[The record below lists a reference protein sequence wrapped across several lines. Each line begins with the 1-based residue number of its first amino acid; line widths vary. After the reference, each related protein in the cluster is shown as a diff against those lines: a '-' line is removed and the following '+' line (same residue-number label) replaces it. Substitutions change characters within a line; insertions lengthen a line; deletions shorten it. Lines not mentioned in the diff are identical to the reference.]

1 VTTQPPIS
9 IRAGGLRLQL
19 DGTSV
24 AGPVLVVAVVLG
36 FLIGGRLLVY
46 HGNPTGLIQFGQR
59 FVQYTHPPRG
69 AIVASPTGYD
79 GQFFWTAAQDPL
91 LLHAGTIA
99 NLDRAGG
106 AYRLQRMAYPALAYI
121 LALGQP
127 QAIPWTLLI
136 VNVLAILGITTGF
149 AVYARSRGWSTWWA
163 LAIGLQPGFLLAT
176 MRDLSDPVAT
186 ASMLGGLLMWQL
198 RRSWWAAALLVI
210 AVLAREPMT
219 LAVVA
224 IAVDAVAR
232 WWRSR
237 REPGAFW
244 RAARNA
250 WPAVVVPAAAF
261 LAWQVHIH
269 ARYGGGA
276 ASTADTPD
284 LSILRDYVVEAQ
296 RTVDHDSALGAAW
309 DLIYLILIL
318 AGMGCA
324 IALLRHSITAAR
336 AAALLFA
343 LNTTVVLFGD
353 QWGVSRYGL
362 PVFAALLLGG
372 LDQRPRFAASRV
384 AISISVV
391 AAAMTVFVSLAIP
404 GA

>member
-1 VTTQPPIS
+1 VTVES
-9 IRAGGLRLQL
+9 ALAIRPRGLRLQL
-19 DGTSV
+19 DRTSV
-24 AGPVLVVAVVLG
+24 AGPVLVVAAVLG
-36 FLIGGRLLVY
+36 LLIGSRLVSY
-46 HGNPTGLIQFGQR
+46 DGNPTGLIQFGTH

-69 AIVASPTGYD
+69 AIVASPEGYD

-91 LLHAGTIA
+91 LLHAATTA

-106 AYRLQRMAYPALAYI
+106 AYRLQRMAYPALAYVF
-121 LALGQP
+121 ALGQP
-127 QAIPWTLLI
+127 EVIPWTLLA
-136 VNVLAILGITTGF
+136 VNVLAILGITAGF

-176 MRDLSDPVAT
+176 MRDLSDPLAT

-198 RRSWWAAALLVI
+198 RRSWWAAALFVV

-224 IAVDAVAR
+224 VAIDAVAR

-244 RAARNA
+244 RALRYA
-250 WPAVVVPAAAF
+250 WPTVVIPAAAF
-261 LAWQVHIH
+261 LAWQAHIH

-276 ASTADTPD
+276 STADSPD
-284 LSILRDYVVEAQ
+284 LSIFRDYVVEAR
-296 RTVDHDSALGAAW
+296 RTLHQDSGLGAAW
-309 DLIYLILIL
+309 DLIYLALIL

-324 IALLRHSITAAR
+324 IALLRRGITAASV
-336 AAALLFA
+336 AALLFA

-362 PVFAALLLGG
+362 PVFTTLLLGG
-372 LDQRPRFAASRV
+372 LAQRSRFAGSRV
-384 AISISVV
+384 AVSVGVV
-391 AAAMTVFVSLAIP
+391 AAAMTVFLTLAIP